1 MRLAVHRGG
10 GVGPLQN
17 KLEGIRRA
25 VSAGA
30 DVIEVDVHYSSEGIP
45 VLHHDRWINGKNVYD
60 YTIKELKR
68 LGLDTLEDA
77 LNSFRVTFYLDLK
90 EEPTEQLIELISDHD
105 VIIGSF
111 NGLVLKDLKERGF
124 RTSLILSTVVP
135 PEQVDLLV
143 QSVEA
148 DYVNLGWEHHLPRN
162 YRDLLQ
168 EIKTPIISWTE
179 NNETVFQSLVDV
191 VDILMTDRIDLIERH
206 ARRKEQK
213 PSRPK

>member
-105 VIIGSF
+105 VVIGSF

>member
-30 DVIEVDVHYSSEGIP
+30 DVVEVDVHYSSEGIP

-90 EEPTEQLIELISDHD
+90 EEPTERFIELISDHD

-111 NGLVLKDLKERGF
+111 NGLVLKDLKKRGF

-135 PEQVDLLV
+135 PEQVDHLV

-168 EIKTPIISWTE
+168 EVKTPIISWTE

-206 ARRKEQK
+206 ARRKGQK